1 MLAGLLLPETNPLVQ
16 TQFPTTSEREEI
28 GRAIGLSARKVQ
40 VRAPLSSTKHE
51 VVLMVFRSGSRTNA
65 KSRRRLP
72 THYNRSLKRNW
83 RPPLHYRS

>member
-40 VRAPLSSTKHE
+40 VRALLSTTKRE
-51 VVLMVFRSGSRTNA
+51 VVLIFF
-65 KSRRRLP
+65 
-72 THYNRSLKRNW
+72 
-83 RPPLHYRS
+83 